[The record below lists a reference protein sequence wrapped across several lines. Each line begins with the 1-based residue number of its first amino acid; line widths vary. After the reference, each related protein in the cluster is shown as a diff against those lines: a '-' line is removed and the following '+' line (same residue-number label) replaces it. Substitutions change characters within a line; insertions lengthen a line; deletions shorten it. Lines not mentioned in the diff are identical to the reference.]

1 MTERRGGEDMS
12 ATGSGAIPASWATA
26 AETGTYEDAL
36 GTLDEIVAFL
46 EDGRRPLDQMVA
58 AYEAGVRISQRCE
71 ELLATAEL
79 RVSQIAVEQSPRGIS
94 WLDRD
99 DDSAADQPEGEDDD
113 AVHPDEAP
121 F

>member
-12 ATGSGAIPASWATA
+12 ATGSDAIPASWATA

-71 ELLATAEL
+71 ELLASAEL

-99 DDSAADQPEGEDDD
+99 GADEDEPAAEDDD
-113 AVHPDEAP
+113 PVDPDEAP